1 MYIVICQMYFFIVS
15 YLLGINKLSKELQS
29 SKEER
34 MREKYS
40 SVKLL
45 RKTKAALVKNDSLT
59 K

>member
-1 MYIVICQMYFFIVS
+1 MYFFIVS